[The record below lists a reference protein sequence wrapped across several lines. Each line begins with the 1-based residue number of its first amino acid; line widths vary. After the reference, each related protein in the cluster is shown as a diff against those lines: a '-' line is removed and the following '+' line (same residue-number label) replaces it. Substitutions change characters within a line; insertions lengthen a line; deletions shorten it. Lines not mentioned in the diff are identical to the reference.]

1 MFFRKSINGS
11 AYTQRLILPVGLLIL
26 LLVGCQDVPQEAD
39 NTPMAVVPTSAPTQG
54 ITVADEAYPAPT
66 AQAAQQAGY
75 PTPVDPME
83 DRYLAEPPD
92 PERELPEPAGQEGV
106 VGGVLIQEIT
116 GEGYIPLVPLKFML
130 GQVLLTDTGEPA
142 YIRTGA
148 DSPTAELFNSGVFI
162 FHSVEPGD
170 YGLVVDLGFTSFT
183 VQDENFQPRII
194 TVEPDMVL
202 DLGQVITN
210 IPGY

>member
-1 MFFRKSINGS
+1 
-11 AYTQRLILPVGLLIL
+11 
-26 LLVGCQDVPQEAD
+26 
-39 NTPMAVVPTSAPTQG
+39 
-54 ITVADEAYPAPT
+54 
-66 AQAAQQAGY
+66 
-75 PTPVDPME
+75 
-83 DRYLAEPPD
+83 
-92 PERELPEPAGQEGV
+92 
-106 VGGVLIQEIT
+106 LIQEIT
-116 GEGYIPLVPLKFML
+116 GEGYIPLLPLKFML

-183 VQDENFQPRII
+183 VQDENIQPRII